1 MTSGITPP
9 RSALPST
16 VPLPTT
22 AQIRQLPRFR
32 QATIGPEH
40 LDAMGHM
47 NIRWYM
53 AFYDE
58 TAWAFAGALGM
69 DIDYFRAHESGVFA
83 LQHYIRYLAEVMP
96 GDEIAIHG
104 RLVGVGP
111 KRFHWLGF
119 MLNETHDRLAS
130 TLEALVGFADM
141 RVRRMAPF
149 PPPVAARLDELLAAH
164 AALDWQPP
172 LSGVMAP

>member
-1 MTSGITPP
+1 MTSGTTLPH
-9 RSALPST
+9 SAR
-16 VPLPTT
+16 PTT
-22 AQIRQLPRFR
+22 AQVRQLPRLR
-32 QATIGPEH
+32 QATIGPEY

-58 TAWAFAGALGM
+58 TAWALAGALGM
-69 DIDYFRAHESGVFA
+69 DVDYFHAHQSGVFA

-104 RLVGVGP
+104 RLVGVGE
-111 KRFHWLGF
+111 KRFHWMGF

-130 TLEALVGFADM
+130 TIEALVAHADM
-141 RVRRMAPF
+141 RVRRIAPF
-149 PPPVAARLDELLAAH
+149 PPPLLDRLNGMLAEH
-164 AALDWQPP
+164 AALDWEPP
-172 LSGVMAP
+172 LSGIMTP

>member
-1 MTSGITPP
+1 
-9 RSALPST
+9 L
-16 VPLPTT
+16 PLPTT
-22 AQIRQLPRFR
+22 AQVRQLPRLR
-32 QATIGPEH
+32 QATIGPEY

-69 DIDYFRAHESGVFA
+69 DIDYFQAHHSGVFA
-83 LQHYIRYLAEVMP
+83 LQHHIRYLAEVMP

-104 RLVGVGP
+104 RLLGVGP
-111 KRFHWLGF
+111 KRFHWMGF

-130 TLEALVGFADM
+130 TIEAVVAHADM
-141 RVRRMAPF
+141 RVRRIAPF
-149 PPPVAARLDELLAAH
+149 PPELAARLNKMLAEHTAI
-164 AALDWQPP
+164 DWQPP
-172 LSGVMAP
+172 LSGIMSP

>member
-1 MTSGITPP
+1 MSGTTLP
-9 RSALPST
+9 RKALPA
-16 VPLPTT
+16 P
-22 AQIRQLPRFR
+22 AQVRQLPRFH
-32 QATIGPEH
+32 QATIGPEY

-58 TAWAFAGALGM
+58 TAWGFAEAMGM
-69 DIDYFRAHESGVFA
+69 DVAYFHAHESGVFA

-104 RLVGVGP
+104 RLVGVGE
-111 KRFHWLGF
+111 KRFHWMGF

-130 TLEALVGFADM
+130 TIEAVAAHADM
-141 RVRRMAPF
+141 RVRRIAPF
-149 PPPVAARLDELLAAH
+149 PRPLLARLEAILAEH
-164 AALDWQPP
+164 AALDWEAP
-172 LSGVMAP
+172 LSGIMAP